1 MKSVYFYIL
10 KKYFRKN
17 RENIITCML
26 RSIIAAIGVL
36 GYFIIANNYVHQ
48 KICMKSNSFMWVS
61 LLWFVLT
68 ILLCFRVQIMHRHFT
83 KRRKLTWIY
92 ALIVPLVSL
101 YMEEKI
107 WNLAIKELSIL
118 TFLLNYFLIL
128 IITIALLLITTKSLL
143 TYVMVSFLCYI
154 YGIINYYVLEFKGC
168 PLFLMI

>member
-1 MKSVYFYIL
+1 MQKNSLLGEYDLKSVYFYIL

-107 WNLAIKELSIL
+107 WNLAIKELSHNSVAAYNNKVAADICYG
-118 TFLLNYFLIL
+118 FF
-128 IITIALLLITTKSLL
+128 SLL
-143 TYVMVSFLCYI
+143 YLWDYQLLCT
-154 YGIINYYVLEFKGC
+154 GI
-168 PLFLMI
+168 